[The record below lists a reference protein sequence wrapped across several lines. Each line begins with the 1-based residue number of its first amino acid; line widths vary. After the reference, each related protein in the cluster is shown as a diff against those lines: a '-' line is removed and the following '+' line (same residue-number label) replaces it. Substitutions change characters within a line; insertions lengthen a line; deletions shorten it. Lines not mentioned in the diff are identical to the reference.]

1 MADTIP
7 KQSRIP
13 SNPDLIVKEIAAA
26 MLTLVA
32 VCLLSAISDAPITGP
47 ADPLGTPSE
56 GVKAPWIFVGIQQL
70 LRYLPPII
78 AGICLP
84 LASIAAISA
93 LPLVPL
99 KTALGRYTSACLLFG
114 IGIAAIVVSI
124 WGYLY
129 E

>member
-1 MADTIP
+1 MSHAVS
-7 KQSRIP
+7 KSSRIP

-32 VCLLSAISDAPITGP
+32 VCLLSAIYNAPITGP

-93 LPLVPL
+93 LPLVSG
-99 KTALGRYTSACLLFG
+99 KTALGRFTSACILFG
-114 IGIAAIVVSI
+114 IGFTAIVISI
-124 WGYLY
+124 WGYMY